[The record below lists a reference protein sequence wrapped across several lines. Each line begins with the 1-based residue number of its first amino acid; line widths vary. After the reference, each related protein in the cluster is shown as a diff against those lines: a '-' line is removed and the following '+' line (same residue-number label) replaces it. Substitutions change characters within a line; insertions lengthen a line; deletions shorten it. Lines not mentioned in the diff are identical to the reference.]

1 MAGGED
7 DSGSRAEQ
15 ISALL
20 DGELS
25 IEQTRLLLY
34 HMVDGDARECWDLYH
49 LIGDAL
55 RGQTDRAF
63 LAINLV
69 PGISKRLENEQ

>member
-1 MAGGED
+1 MAVGED
-7 DSGSRAEQ
+7 GSGSRAEQ

-34 HMVDGDARECWDLYH
+34 HMVDGEARSCWDLYH

-55 RGQTDRAF
+55 RDQSDRAY
-63 LAINLV
+63 LATNLV
-69 PGISKRLENEQ
+69 PSISKQLKDEQ

>member
-7 DSGSRAEQ
+7 DSDSRAEQ

-25 IEQTRLLLY
+25 IEQTRLLLN
-34 HMVDGDARECWDLYH
+34 HMVDDEARACWDMYH

-55 RGQTDRAF
+55 RGQSDRTF

>member
-20 DGELS
+20 DGELVPYDGGDGIAS
-25 IEQTRLLLY
+25 PTPVRL
-34 HMVDGDARECWDLYH
+34 VE
-49 LIGDAL
+49 
-55 RGQTDRAF
+55 
-63 LAINLV
+63 LAEYVKGLQ
-69 PGISKRLENEQ
+69 E